1 MPLLSSSSS
10 CGCLID
16 GQDSKVFESNQQF
29 IWFIRTSYKYID
41 RLVGVALY
49 NLWSSTTTTL
59 TLLCTRVLLE
69 SGMNHNGFTATSKHR
84 GAFA

>member
-41 RLVGVALY
+41 RLVGLRCTICGPPR
-49 NLWSSTTTTL
+49 LLL
-59 TLLCTRVLLE
+59 TLLCTRVLE